1 MKNLLAKEFKLA
13 ANPLTFFFTA
23 ATVMTM
29 LPGYPILLGAFF
41 VCLGIFYSFQ
51 NAREANDVIYSVL
64 LPVKKTDIVK
74 SKYLFV
80 VILEGASFAL
90 ASALTALRMTALSGA
105 SPYITNALMNAS
117 PFYLAIVLLIFAAF
131 NTVFL
136 GLHFRT
142 GWKIGVPFIVFCV
155 AALFIIAAGEAVHFF
170 PGMAWLNA
178 PAGEGLPFQFACLGS
193 GAVVFC
199 GSTVLSCAASM
210 KRFDRIDL

>member
-1 MKNLLAKEFKLA
+1 MKNLLSKEFRLA
-13 ANPLTFFFTA
+13 ASPLTFFFAA

-41 VCLGIFYSFQ
+41 VCLGVFYSFQ

-80 VILEGASFAL
+80 VILEGAAFAL
-90 ASALTALRMTALSGA
+90 AAALTALRMTVLADSDAYL
-105 SPYITNALMNAS
+105 TNALMNAS

-131 NTVFL
+131 NTLFL

-142 GWKIGVPFIVFCV
+142 GWKIGVPFVVFCV
-155 AALFIIAAGEAVHFF
+155 AALFIITAGEAVHFF

-178 PAGEGLPFQFACLGS
+178 PAGAGLPFQFACLGA
-193 GAVVFC
+193 GAVIFC

>member
-1 MKNLLAKEFKLA
+1 
-13 ANPLTFFFTA
+13 
-23 ATVMTM
+23 MTM

-80 VILEGASFAL
+80 VILEGAAFAL

-105 SPYITNALMNAS
+105 SPYLTNALMNAS

-131 NTVFL
+131 NTLFL

-142 GWKIGVPFIVFCV
+142 GWKIGPVTMVIYAIVT
-155 AALFIIAAGEAVHFF
+155 LAG
-170 PGMAWLNA
+170 WL
-178 PAGEGLPFQFACLGS
+178 LG
-193 GAVVFC
+193 GQI
-199 GSTVLSCAASM
+199 GIGTVLSVAYMGPALQTIC
-210 KRFDRIDL
+210 KLTRFDAAEVKHQNLLESLRILAGREPS